1 MAMEEED
8 EDLPPLT
15 DLESN
20 KSLKQRDKISKMQWH
35 QKPNKKQVF
44 GPPRGHKVRAVNE
57 MDFAAALK
65 KVKRTGETAQNFR
78 DMITVMFT
86 VLIVFVD
93 LIDRRAS
100 PFAPF
105 QSISS

>member
-1 MAMEEED
+1 
-8 EDLPPLT
+8 
-15 DLESN
+15 
-20 KSLKQRDKISKMQWH
+20 
-35 QKPNKKQVF
+35 
-44 GPPRGHKVRAVNE
+44 

-78 DMITVMFT
+78 DMITLMFT
-86 VLIVFVD
+86 VLIIFY
-93 LIDRRAS
+93 LIDRCAN